1 MSGILEMG
9 STLREFDVGLKNK
22 DAECPE
28 KKIVIFRLI
37 SRHIRMN
44 MGGLS

>member
-1 MSGILEMG
+1 MSRILEMG
-9 STLREFDVGLKNK
+9 PTLREFDVGLKKRTLNVQ
-22 DAECPE
+22 